1 MMVPHNPD
9 TNVRCTYYYLS
20 EVVHRVTR
28 VTSALEPRMS
38 LIMAF
43 QPANPF
49 QPDKTVLDTWERFDV
64 QLGSAPYEF
73 YRLKARNVTEPDNPH
88 ATEAKPI
95 MCNRGCK
102 PL

>member
-49 QPDKTVLDTWERFDV
+49 QPDKTVLDTWERFDM

-73 YRLKARNVTEPDNPH
+73 YRLKARNVTEPDKPH

-95 MCNRGCK
+95 YNRANHV
-102 PL
+102 